1 MERPSEISACTEP
14 GIAVDLVKH
23 QNTEVI
29 KSVANK
35 LAIIGDELSLSYQG
49 LSYSA
54 SQKVQVMRHVGK
66 LLGHFV
72 FGAAGLKLKV

>member
-1 MERPSEISACTEP
+1 MDRPSKISACTEP

-29 KSVANK
+29 ESVANK

-49 LSYSA
+49 LSCRS
-54 SQKVQVMRHVGK
+54 
-66 LLGHFV
+66 
-72 FGAAGLKLKV
+72 LKRFKSYATLESCLDILFSVLQG

>member
-1 MERPSEISACTEP
+1 MDRPSEISACTEP

-29 KSVANK
+29 ESVANK

-49 LSYSA
+49 LSCRSLKRFKSCA
-54 SQKVQVMRHVGK
+54 ALESCLDI
-66 LLGHFV
+66 LLSVLQG
-72 FGAAGLKLKV
+72 